1 MFDKSIAIV
10 EDDPSL
16 LNKHSKALKMSG
28 YHDISSFTDP
38 LLAYKQIQENS
49 NKYSLLIIDDK
60 ISNTNGLFLSTKF
73 LEINPKLNVILLNNS
88 KNIKYNY
95 KFNILKKNISIFK
108 LIDTVNESI
117 SNSISHDDRIYN
129 N

>member
-1 MFDKSIAIV
+1 MFLILYNKIV
-10 EDDPSL
+10 VLIFSY
-16 LNKHSKALKMSG
+16 N
-28 YHDISSFTDP
+28 YYDI
-38 LLAYKQIQENS
+38 N
-49 NKYSLLIIDDK
+49 DK
-60 ISNTNGLFLSTKF
+60 ISNINGLFISTKL

>member
-1 MFDKSIAIV
+1 MFVILYNKIV
-10 EDDPSL
+10 VVIFSH
-16 LNKHSKALKMSG
+16 N
-28 YHDISSFTDP
+28 YYDI
-38 LLAYKQIQENS
+38 N
-49 NKYSLLIIDDK
+49 DK
-60 ISNTNGLFLSTKF
+60 ISNTNGLILSTKF
-73 LEINPKLNVILLNNS
+73 LEINPKLNVILLDNS

>member
-1 MFDKSIAIV
+1 MFNKSIAIV
-10 EDDPSL
+10 EDDSNL
-16 LNKHSKALKMSG
+16 LNVYSKALKMRG

-38 LLAYKQIQENS
+38 LLAYRHIQENP

-60 ISNTNGLFLSTKF
+60 ISNINGLFISTKL

-108 LIDTVNESI
+108 LINTVNESI
-117 SNSISHDDRIYN
+117 SNSVSHDDRIYN

>member
-1 MFDKSIAIV
+1 MFNKSIAIV
-10 EDDPSL
+10 DDDPDL
-16 LNKHSKALKMSG
+16 LNIFGEALKMSG

-38 LLAYKQIQENS
+38 LLAYRHIQENPS
-49 NKYSLLIIDDK
+49 KYSLLIIDDK
-60 ISNTNGLFLSTKF
+60 ISNINGLFISTKL
-73 LEINPKLNVILLNNS
+73 LEINPKLNVILLDNS

-117 SNSISHDDRIYN
+117 SNSISRDDRIYN

>member
-1 MFDKSIAIV
+1 MFNKSIAIV
-10 EDDPSL
+10 EDDSNL
-16 LNKHSKALKMSG
+16 LNVYSKALKMSG

-38 LLAYKQIQENS
+38 LLAYRHIQENPS
-49 NKYSLLIIDDK
+49 KYSLLIIDDK
-60 ISNTNGLFLSTKF
+60 ISNINGLFISTKL

-108 LIDTVNESI
+108 LINTVNESI